1 MIESI
6 TSQQAF
12 ASHVLDSSVPVLVD
26 FYTDWCGP
34 CQAQTPILEAFADAH
49 AGDVSVV
56 KVNIEDNVDI
66 ARTYGV
72 RSIPTLTLF
81 KDGQPTETRVGL
93 SSASELESLASA

>member
-12 ASHVLDSSVPVLVD
+12 ASHVLDATVPVLVD

-34 CQAQTPILEAFADAH
+34 CQAQAPILEAFADAH
-49 AGDVSVV
+49 VGDVSVV
-56 KVNIEDNVDI
+56 KVNIEDNIDI

-81 KDGQPTETRVGL
+81 KEGQPIETRVGL
-93 SSASELESLASA
+93 SSASELEALASS